1 MARLFPTPLACGP
14 GMTVVGSLSEGW
26 PRTQR
31 RRQQRGVSVLVRVLL
46 CVLVAMGALEAGPL
60 RAEDLDAGKSGARLF
75 ATSCSSCHRSPRALT
90 KRTNAW
96 SLASYLRQHYTASS
110 QQANVLTAY
119 LLSVDNGAAREKQK
133 AAAVGPQQSPP
144 REKQKAAAAPPQ
156 QSPPREK
163 QKAAA
168 ATPQQSFLSW
178 LGLPSDSGRK
188 RPKTT
193 KRVKAVSGQP
203 AAPAPAA
210 PSSAEPS
217 PAAASPAAPAPAAPD
232 ELKL

>member
-1 MARLFPTPLACGP
+1 
-14 GMTVVGSLSEGW
+14 
-26 PRTQR
+26 
-31 RRQQRGVSVLVRVLL
+31 VSVFVRVLL
-46 CVLVAMGALEAGPL
+46 CVVVSMALEAGPV

-96 SLASYLRQHYTASS
+96 SLAYYLRQHYTASS
-110 QQANVLTAY
+110 QQASVLTAY

-144 REKQKAAAAPPQ
+144 RDKQKAAAAAPH
-156 QSPPREK
+156 
-163 QKAAA
+163 
-168 ATPQQSFLSW
+168 QSFLSW

-193 KRVKAVSGQP
+193 KRVKAVSHQP

-210 PSSAEPS
+210 P
-217 PAAASPAAPAPAAPD
+217 APAAPD
-232 ELKL
+232 VPKP